1 MIRCCGAVRR
11 ETNRKK
17 HRGMWVHG
25 ILIKE
30 LEDGQEDINEFQ
42 RLHHVFIFVVRAC
55 QSCDPLRTFFV
66 YPQSLNR
73 CRASELQLGDF
84 GSVLV
89 FCVCVLRGVFWQRLG
104 LASLVGWSSCLSPTC
119 SPSTNSFS

>member
-1 MIRCCGAVRR
+1 
-11 ETNRKK
+11 
-17 HRGMWVHG
+17 MWVHG
-25 ILIKE
+25 ILIKRPEE

-73 CRASELQLGDF
+73 CRASELQLGDVWFFVMIVDF

>member
-1 MIRCCGAVRR
+1 
-11 ETNRKK
+11 
-17 HRGMWVHG
+17 MWVHG
-25 ILIKE
+25 ILSKE

-55 QSCDPLRTFFV
+55 QSCDPLRTFFL